1 MMRQSTWLALVA
13 LCGCVPV
20 AASFYEPHGAG
31 DIKSSV
37 SGGCSMAPRF
47 QVMQHL
53 PGHVDVEVSAIAITP
68 GIAHASI
75 AISIRVP
82 GGTAVRLTE
91 PTITVRE
98 GPSAPAIRLK
108 IGRIHKPRTIVNGQV
123 SDYLEPGDPLSG
135 PAGYGIEVELSHE
148 NPADLIIT
156 LPPLDIDG
164 RHVDVGPSEFVLKS
178 RTHLTGFC

>member
-1 MMRQSTWLALVA
+1 MMRQSIWLTLVA

-31 DIKSSV
+31 DIKSV

-47 QVMQHL
+47 QVTQHL

-108 IGRIHKPRTIVNGQV
+108 IDRIHKPRTIVNGQV

-135 PAGYGIEVELSHE
+135 PAGYGIEVQLPHE

-164 RHVDVGPSEFVLKS
+164 QHVDVGPSEFVLKS